1 MLVRVVD
8 RAAGEVQADDILLA
22 EDPVVVKAG
31 FDHLKIT
38 VYIDFLQMVDQDD
51 GGITELRNVARADL
65 DLQAIV
71 GAIAVLPHQRA
82 GFLAVLLD
90 VLAVTDHSIPHLLDR
105 KSVVSGKSVSVRVD
119 LGGRGI
125 IKKNTIEIKN

>member
-1 MLVRVVD
+1 MRISDWSSDVCSSDL
-8 RAAGEVQADDILLA
+8 
-22 EDPVVVKAG
+22 PVVIKAG

-38 VYIDFLQMVDQDD
+38 VDIDFLQMVDQDD
-51 GGITELRNVARADL
+51 GGVTELRNVARADL

-90 VLAVTDHSIPHLLDR
+90 VLAVTDHSIPHLLRHAPDAVGRRQEGRSDR
-105 KSVVSGKSVSVRVD
+105 GLAGTV
-119 LGGRGI
+119 
-125 IKKNTIEIKN
+125 E